1 MLSFMMTSADGYHA
15 DPGEALDWHNVDH
28 EFSQFA
34 LAQLREA
41 GTLVFGRVTYEGM
54 AAFWPTPA
62 GEQSDSDVAKAMN
75 TTPKIVISRT
85 LAQATWPGTQ
95 VISTDPEEELAKLKQ
110 QPGKDIVIAG
120 SSTLTAGL
128 LQTGLLDELRIMV
141 NPVILGQ
148 GRSLF
153 QGAARTGVEHLL
165 LDRDDFHPVS
175 SVRPGAPVTG
185 TPAHHTPLMFRTA
198 RMSRNGSPSM
208 STRSARWPA
217 AMAPRSDSPNCCAAT
232 VVADRTASAGEMPA
246 STSNSSSWCRL
257 VPYGGDAGA
266 DGAWLASVPARIVTP
281 ARYHCPTVDRATS

>member
-1 MLSFMMTSADGYHA
+1 MRKMFSFMMTSADGYHA
-15 DPGEALDWHNVDH
+15 DPGQALDWHNVDQ

-62 GEQSDSDVAKAMN
+62 GEESDPEVAKAMN

-85 LAQATWPGTQ
+85 LPQATWAGTRI
-95 VISTDPEEELAKLKQ
+95 ISDHAEEELAKLKQ
-110 QPGKDIVIAG
+110 QPGKDIVIPG

-153 QGAARTGVEHLL
+153 AGAGRTGLKLL
-165 LDRDDFHPVS
+165 KTRQFTSGNVLLYYRAD
-175 SVRPGAPVTG
+175 
-185 TPAHHTPLMFRTA
+185 
-198 RMSRNGSPSM
+198 
-208 STRSARWPA
+208 STLGHS
-217 AMAPRSDSPNCCAAT
+217 
-232 VVADRTASAGEMPA
+232 
-246 STSNSSSWCRL
+246 
-257 VPYGGDAGA
+257 
-266 DGAWLASVPARIVTP
+266 
-281 ARYHCPTVDRATS
+281 